1 MRVLSVEARF
11 QGTRPRWLQ
20 LATCLMFTLCAV
32 VVPGCEEVARN
43 PGQRPQ
49 TKALDQT
56 GVSAGL
62 DQNPRTPAHAPIPA
76 KQSGPIIGQRTTDIR
91 DASKEQKHAGAQV
104 ASPKIVAKD
113 PITLQGNAYVSIIGQ
128 AAVGN
133 MKHAMD
139 LFFAE
144 NERYPKD
151 YDEFMTVIVKPHGI
165 ALPQLPPYQ
174 KYGYDEKEHKLIVL
188 EYPDLKK

>member
-1 MRVLSVEARF
+1 MAYSF
-11 QGTRPRWLQ
+11 N
-20 LATCLMFTLCAV
+20 LALMATTCAL
-32 VVPGCEEVARN
+32 VVPGCEEETRN

-62 DQNPRTPAHAPIPA
+62 DENPRTPAHAQAPA

-91 DASKEQKHAGAQV
+91 DASKEQKHGGAQV

-133 MKHAMD
+133 MKHAHGSF
-139 LFFAE
+139 LCR
-144 NERYPKD
+144 ER
-151 YDEFMTVIVKPHGI
+151 TLSQG
-165 ALPQLPPYQ
+165 L
-174 KYGYDEKEHKLIVL
+174 
-188 EYPDLKK
+188 